1 MARRRQGGTRRAE
14 RGFTLV
20 EVCVALGMSLVLFSF
35 TILPLRQMIADY
47 RLAAD
52 ARAIAS
58 QLALAKMQAA
68 AEFTQAELVVN
79 LAANTMQIEVYD
91 KASGEFAA
99 SGGAYTLS
107 EGDAFSVGGVTSPAG
122 DQTTLAQTPA
132 ITFNSRG
139 VPIDTTGTPTAND
152 ALYLIDTNGSCWAVT
167 VSAAG
172 QIGVW
177 QYSGG
182 SWIAR

>member
-1 MARRRQGGTRRAE
+1 MAAGRQFGRRRGE
-14 RGFTLV
+14 RGFTLI
-20 EVCVALGMSLVLFSF
+20 EVTVALGMSLVLFSF

-58 QLALAKMQAA
+58 QLSLAKMHAA
-68 AEFTQAELVVN
+68 AGFTQAELAVN
-79 LAANTMQIEVYD
+79 LASNTMQIEVYD
-91 KASGEFAA
+91 KTSGAFAA
-99 SGGAYTLS
+99 QGGAYSLS

-122 DQTTLAQTPA
+122 EQTTLGQTTA

-139 VPIDTTGTPTAND
+139 VPIDTTGTPTSND
-152 ALYLIDTNGSCWAVT
+152 ALYLTDNNGSCWAVT